1 MSRSFQLLHVLDFKF
16 ISLRAIRRRSFS
28 SQHRLRRMS
37 VFVLHRTWK
46 VRGVE
51 ILRRGADKRADIE
64 TKTNR
69 GNTPREIKTSEKFYQ
84 FETTVTVFA
93 VTQLHQI

>member
-69 GNTPREIKTSEKFYQ
+69 RNTREIK
-84 FETTVTVFA
+84 TTVTVFA
-93 VTQLHQI
+93 VLQLHQI